1 MAISTY
7 NRFNPIIGGTYKITP
22 EVTAYAGYSEADRDP
37 TPLELGCADP
47 TRPCIIGQ
55 FLIADPSLQQVVS
68 KTVEAGFRGTKEL
81 NIGSLGWKIGAY
93 RATNTTTSS
102 RFQFRG

>member
-1 MAISTY
+1 MAMARITLEDQLGTALNGDHTY
-7 NRFNPIIGGTYKITP
+7 NRFNPIIGGTYKITS
-22 EVTAYAGYSEADRDP
+22 EVTAYAGYSEANRVP

-68 KTVEAGFRGTKEL
+68 RP
-81 NIGSLGWKIGAY
+81 WK
-93 RATNTTTSS
+93 RASAAPRN
-102 RFQFRG
+102 